1 MDTSWFFYIFNFCTK
16 RFDKY
21 TYSSFSVLILLSIIL
36 VPKELNKQDIYSP
49 YQIISLQHSN
59 NSYTPTNVL
68 VSNTW
73 FQHPYDLSGKIKYN
87 PPPLAANY
95 SAPYD
100 IVDFD
105 PNNVLI
111 VGSGTGNDTAYAIQK
126 V

>member
-1 MDTSWFFYIFNFCTK
+1 M
-16 RFDKY
+16 
-21 TYSSFSVLILLSIIL
+21 
-36 VPKELNKQDIYSP
+36 
-49 YQIISLQHSN
+49 
-59 NSYTPTNVL
+59 

-87 PPPLAANY
+87 PPPLAPNY

-100 IVDFD
+100 IVDFI

-126 V
+126 GVNKIDA